1 MSRYKQPAKKQ
12 RLAKCGRQTKWTP
25 FWIVARITGKLG
37 QEHPSAYTVVKRM
50 WRRGRTKA

>member
-37 QEHPSAYTVVKRM
+37 QEHPSTYTVIKRF